1 MKISF
6 SWKRDVDSIY
16 PVCSSITDNND
27 DKSILSSL
35 LMDDGGLSYDDT
47 IPWVEEGIKRINSVL
62 TIECASFDWDRERWR
77 AEFTIENAQ
86 IYSLLDDSYFQI
98 LTTQQLKN
106 ALVEWKLFLESTPNI
121 ENIIEVDL

>member
-1 MKISF
+1 
-6 SWKRDVDSIY
+6 
-16 PVCSSITDNND
+16 
-27 DKSILSSL
+27 
-35 LMDDGGLSYDDT
+35 MDDGGLSYNDT

-62 TIECASFDWDRERWR
+62 TSECVSFDWDRERWG

-106 ALVEWKLFLESTPNI
+106 ALVEWKLFLESTTNI

>member
-16 PVCSSITDNND
+16 PVCSSITENND

-35 LMDDGGLSYDDT
+35 LMDDGGLSYNDT

-62 TIECASFDWDRERWR
+62 TSECASFDWDRERWG
-77 AEFTIENAQ
+77 AEFTIENAL

>member
-16 PVCSSITDNND
+16 PVCSSITENND

-35 LMDDGGLSYDDT
+35 LMDDGGLSYNDT

-62 TIECASFDWDRERWR
+62 TSECASFDWDRERR
-77 AEFTIENAQ
+77 GAEFTIENAQ

-106 ALVEWKLFLESTPNI
+106 ALVEWKLFLESTTNI

>member
-16 PVCSSITDNND
+16 PVCSSITENND
-27 DKSILSSL
+27 GKNILSSL
-35 LMDDGGLSYDDT
+35 LMDDGGLPYNDT
-47 IPWVEEGIKRINSVL
+47 IDWVEEGIKRLNSVL
-62 TIECASFDWDRERWR
+62 TSECASFYWDRERWG

-86 IYSLLDDSYFQI
+86 IYSLLDDSYFQV

-106 ALVEWKLFLESTPNI
+106 ALLEWKLFLESTPNI